1 MSFLHYHL
9 IFFLFPFL
17 TLLATSI
24 DEQELHC
31 LLSFKASAD
40 PLNATL
46 QTWSGFNP
54 CSGSWLGVKCNGG
67 RVLSIHLHNSNLTGT
82 LTPILCLNHLQVLDL
97 RSNALTGTLP
107 HLTNFTHPSLKH
119 LLLSHN
125 QLNGT
130 LNISLPSLLSLR
142 LEHNG
147 FSGNLE
153 GLHLPIVKDF
163 NISENNLNG
172 EISGSLP
179 RFSVK
184 AYGGNP
190 SLCGSPLPSCDTP
203 STSPPVPSLSLAV
216 VLAISAGNL
225 VVITIALVF
234 VLVLYI
240 WLKRKLSKLEL
251 NQEEQCP
258 EEKRSN
264 GVGVGLVCF
273 EGGEELRLECL
284 LKASA
289 EVLGKSVAGS
299 SYKAMLDNGLV
310 MAVKRLNASRFIN
323 GGKGFD
329 KRVHLVGRVRH
340 PHVVSLRAC
349 YNGNEEKLLVY
360 DFMPNGNLQSLLQ
373 NLGTRG
379 LEWRRRKE
387 ILMGAAHGLSFIHN
401 FPARSPLVHGNIK
414 PSNILIDEQGNACI
428 SEWGLM
434 CYLTSNMSQCFPSH
448 SSHLFSGSMHRHGYR
463 APELMSGKV
472 KATQASDVYSFGM
485 VLLEVVTDEEID
497 ARECEGE
504 LMGMVKV
511 GMLCTNECPDERPT
525 MNEVRNAATSVI
537 KEATAVAGTESV
549 VAPEVG
555 LGAGASAAAA
565 FSNIEEATITT
576 IMATTKS
583 LNLRADSIGR
593 REAVAVDRG
602 TRRL

>member
-1 MSFLHYHL
+1 MHHLL
-9 IFFLFPFL
+9 IFFLFS
-17 TLLATSI
+17 LLSLPSSSTHELE
-24 DEQELHC
+24 DLHC

-46 QTWSGFNP
+46 QTWNGFNP

-67 RVLSIHLHNSNLTGT
+67 RVISIHLHNSSLTGT
-82 LTPILCLNHLQVLDL
+82 VTPLLGLNHLQVLNL
-97 RSNALTGTLP
+97 KRNALTGTLP
-107 HLTNFTHPSLKH
+107 HLTNLTHPSLKH
-119 LLLSHN
+119 LHLSHN
-125 QLNGT
+125 KLNGT

-153 GLHLPIVKDF
+153 ALHLPIVKDF
-163 NISENNLNG
+163 NVSENNLNG
-172 EISGSLP
+172 EISASLS
-179 RFSVK
+179 RFSVM
-184 AYGGNP
+184 AFGGNP
-190 SLCGSPLPSCDTP
+190 SLCGEPLPSCVTTKTTTTTTTTSPSPTP
-203 STSPPVPSLSLAV
+203 SLGMAV

-225 VVITIALVF
+225 VVITVALVF
-234 VLVLYI
+234 VLTLYI
-240 WLKRKLSKLEL
+240 WLKRKLSHLEL
-251 NQEEQCP
+251 NQEQCT
-258 EEKRSN
+258 EEKRNN

-273 EGGEELRLECL
+273 EGGEELKLECL

-299 SYKAMLDNGLV
+299 SYKAMLDNGMA

-323 GGKGFD
+323 GGKGFE
-329 KRVHLVGRVRH
+329 KRIHLVGRLRH
-340 PHVVSLRAC
+340 PQVVSLRAC
-349 YNGNEEKLLVY
+349 YNGNEEKLLIY

-373 NLGTRG
+373 NQGTRV

-387 ILMGAAHGLSFIHN
+387 ILIGAAQGLNFIHS
-401 FPARSPLVHGNIK
+401 FPAKSPLVHGNIK

-434 CYLTSNMSQCFPSH
+434 CSFSSNMNQCFPSH
-448 SSHLFSGSMHRHGYR
+448 SSHLFCGSMHRHGYR

-485 VLLEVVTDEEID
+485 VILEVVTDEKID

-525 MNEVRNAATSVI
+525 MNEVVSMI
-537 KEATAVAGTESV
+537 SE
-549 VAPEVG
+549 
-555 LGAGASAAAA
+555 
-565 FSNIEEATITT
+565 F
-576 IMATTKS
+576 IM
-583 LNLRADSIGR
+583 
-593 REAVAVDRG
+593 
-602 TRRL
+602 